1 MVRICNMTWWA
12 SVFLRRWVLQRLET
26 MAGLFELPIVSARAM
41 IPVKPFLS
49 LLSPQSGRARL
60 STLIFHRVLPEPDP
74 IFPGE
79 VDARQFDQMLGWI
92 KRWCNV
98 LPLDEAA
105 ARLKAGTLPARA
117 AAITF
122 DDGYADN
129 HDVALPI
136 LQRHGLPATFFIATG
151 YLDGGRMW
159 NDSVI
164 EAVRNST
171 AGQVDLREFDV
182 PPPAGAARWTL
193 DSAVARRD
201 LIGAVLGRIKYAAPA
216 LRQGLADAIAARLG
230 GRLPANLMMSSGQV
244 QALRKGGM
252 QIGAH
257 THTHPIL
264 AGLDR
269 TAARDEILMSKI
281 RLEGLLD
288 EPVDLFAYPN
298 GRPGKDYVAETVAV
312 VRELGFAAAVSTAVG
327 AADQA
332 SDPLQLPRF
341 TPWDRTRTRFGL
353 RLTANLMGQRGVR
366 E

>member
-1 MVRICNMTWWA
+1 
-12 SVFLRRWVLQRLET
+12 
-26 MAGLFELPIVSARAM
+26 M

-60 STLIFHRVLPEPDP
+60 STLIFHRVLAQPDA

-79 VDARQFDQMLGWI
+79 VDARQFDQMLGWV

-129 HDVALPI
+129 HDIALPI

-164 EAVRNST
+164 EAARNST
-171 AGQVDLREFDV
+171 ADTVDLQEFDV
-182 PPPAGAARWTL
+182 APPAGLPHWTL
-193 DSAVARRD
+193 DSPAARRD
-201 LIGAVLGRIKYAAPA
+201 LIGAVLGRIKYADPA
-216 LRQGLADAIAARLG
+216 QRQGLADAVAARLG
-230 GRLPANLMMSSGQV
+230 GRLPADLMMSSEQV
-244 QALRKGGM
+244 RAMRQGGM

-264 AGLDR
+264 AGLER
-269 TAARDEILMSKI
+269 GAARDEILMSKT
-281 RLEGLLD
+281 RLEALLD

-298 GRPGKDYVAETVAV
+298 GRPGKDYLAETVDV
-312 VRELGFAAAVSTAVG
+312 VRELGFAAAVSTSIG
-327 AADQA
+327 AADRA
-332 SDPLQLPRF
+332 SDLLQLPRF

-353 RLTANLMGQRGVR
+353 RLAANLVGQREAR
-366 E
+366 A

>member
-1 MVRICNMTWWA
+1 
-12 SVFLRRWVLQRLET
+12 
-26 MAGLFELPIVSARAM
+26 M

-49 LLSPQSGRARL
+49 LLSPRAGRARL
-60 STLIFHRVLPEPDP
+60 STLIFHRVLPQQDP

-79 VDARQFDQMLGWI
+79 VDARQFDAMLGWVN
-92 KRWCNV
+92 RWCNV

-105 ARLKAGTLPARA
+105 ARLKAGTLPTRA

-136 LQRHGLPATFFIATG
+136 LQRHGLPATFFIATA

-171 AGQVDLREFDV
+171 LSKVDLRDFDV
-182 PPPAGAARWTL
+182 PLPADAPHWAL
-193 DSAVARRD
+193 DSAAARRD
-201 LIGAVLGRIKYAAPA
+201 LIGAVLGCIKYAEPDR
-216 LRQGLADAIAARLG
+216 RQGLADAIAARFG
-230 GRLPANLMMSSGQV
+230 GRLPVDLMMSSQQV
-244 QALRKGGM
+244 QALHRSGM

-264 AGLDR
+264 ARLDR
-269 TAARDEILMSKI
+269 STARDEIQMSKT
-281 RLEGLLD
+281 RLEHLLD
-288 EPVDLFAYPN
+288 EPVNLFAYPN
-298 GRPGKDYVAETVAV
+298 GRPGKDYLAETVDV
-312 VRELGFAAAVSTAVG
+312 VRELGFAAAVSTSTG
-327 AADQA
+327 AADCA

-353 RLTANLMGQRGVR
+353 RLAANLVGQREAR